1 MSTSL
6 FDRIITIPANVGAN
20 TPLDTLWSRTVKS
33 NLSRLAD
40 QSAQVLAAWTHT
52 ALRLT
57 VPLSTAGATNYQHLW
72 SSTSFPVRRRP
83 DGQPYRLR
91 VALRASHGG
100 SGNVEFT
107 VLVVPGQWGDFGT
120 AFIYL
125 RQINAVRVS
134 ENARATAT
142 IASGA
147 AAWLTLNRTWVQLQ
161 SFGGADARRD
171 DYPTRDVIGGGGVTE
186 QARFDTQR
194 ILVFAR
200 TVTGSGGNANLFGVY
215 AAEFVGP

>member
-1 MSTSL
+1 VTTSL
-6 FDRIITIPANVGAN
+6 YPRMLGIPVNALIEDESFD
-20 TPLDTLWSRTVKS
+20 TVTARAVAS

-40 QSAQVLAAWTHT
+40 QSAQVLAAWTHST
-52 ALRLT
+52 LRLT
-57 VPLSTAGATNYQHLW
+57 VPLSTAGITNYQLLW
-72 SSTSFPVRRRP
+72 GSTAFPVRRRT

-91 VALRASHGG
+91 VAIRASHGG

-107 VLVVPGQWGDFGT
+107 ALVVPGAWGNDFLT
-120 AFIYL
+120 YF
-125 RQINAVRVS
+125 RNVNAGRVS

-142 IASGA
+142 IASGS

-161 SFGGADARRD
+161 PYGGADARRGG
-171 DYPTRDVIGGGGVTE
+171 YATRDIIGSGGVTE
-186 QARFDTQR
+186 QARFDIQR

-200 TVTGSGGNANLFGVY
+200 TATGSGGNANLFGVY

>member
-1 MSTSL
+1 VTTSL
-6 FDRIITIPANVGAN
+6 YPRMLGIPVNALIEDESFD
-20 TPLDTLWSRTVKS
+20 TVTARAVAS

-52 ALRLT
+52 TLRLT

-72 SSTSFPVRRRP
+72 SSASFQVRRRP

-107 VLVVPGQWGDFGT
+107 VLVLPDGYAAAWFPYFQN
-120 AFIYL
+120 L
-125 RQINAVRVS
+125 NAGRIS

-142 IASGA
+142 IASGS

-161 SFGGADARRD
+161 PAGGADARRGG
-171 DYPTRDVIGGGGVTE
+171 YPTLDVLGGATE
-186 QARFDTQR
+186 QARFDLQR

>member
-1 MSTSL
+1 MTTSL

-20 TPLDTLWSRTVKS
+20 TPLDTLWARTVKS

-52 ALRLT
+52 TLRLT
-57 VPLSTAGATNYQHLW
+57 VPLSTSGFTNYQLLW

-83 DGQPYRLR
+83 NGQPYRLR

-107 VLVVPGQWGDFGT
+107 ALVVPDGFGDAWFN
-120 AFIYL
+120 YML
-125 RQINAVRVS
+125 QINAGRVS

-147 AAWLTLNRTWVQLQ
+147 AAWLTLDRTWVQLQ
-161 SFGGADARRD
+161 SFGGDDARRGG
-171 DYPTRDVIGGGGVTE
+171 YQTLDVLGGATE
-186 QARFDTQR
+186 QSRFDLQR
-194 ILVFAR
+194 VLVFAR

-215 AAEFVGP
+215 AAEFAGP